1 MDVFS
6 HQVYIESQRNKR
18 DQLVANNL
26 LRSWKVMGLPDFL
39 QLDNELSFR
48 GSNKYPRSFGL
59 VIRLC
64 LHFGVQPVFIP
75 AGEPWRNGVIEKF
88 NDTYNKK
95 FFRRQWFPSYAT
107 LKRQSKNFQRF
118 HNKHHRYSCLS
129 GKTPNEVLKAS
140 NNNALTIGANTKL
153 PQLDEI
159 ADGNVILIRFIRSNR
174 VLDIFGEKFK
184 VSKELI
190 YSYVKAVIV
199 TKIHR
204 LQLYLGDELIDAFD
218 YRLPTMPWH

>member
-1 MDVFS
+1 MVP
-6 HQVYIESQRNKR
+6 K
-18 DQLVANNL
+18 
-26 LRSWKVMGLPDFL
+26 LRM
-39 QLDNELSFR
+39 
-48 GSNKYPRSFGL
+48 
-59 VIRLC
+59 
-64 LHFGVQPVFIP
+64 
-75 AGEPWRNGVIEKF
+75 
-88 NDTYNKK
+88 
-95 FFRRQWFPSYAT
+95 

-140 NNNALTIGANTKL
+140 NLNVITIGANTKC
-153 PQLDEI
+153 PKLDEI

-184 VSKELI
+184 VSKELV

-204 LQLYLGDELIDAFD
+204 MQLYLGDELIDAFD
-218 YRLPTMPWH
+218 YRLPTKPWH